1 MGITVCGVMLLIVGI
16 TTVMAGISLDLA
28 DFSRIRLLLDK
39 VGYYSIYPP
48 FISSMGSIIS
58 LWAASIL
65 VASICL
71 LKGMRIGRI
80 IVMAILLIQIGV
92 IGSYLIDQEN
102 PEDLT
107 KLVLLLTLMIA
118 MLLYLYRSHVKEY
131 FNRRIVVKI

>member
-1 MGITVCGVMLLIVGI
+1 
-16 TTVMAGISLDLA
+16 
-28 DFSRIRLLLDK
+28 
-39 VGYYSIYPP
+39 
-48 FISSMGSIIS
+48 
-58 LWAASIL
+58 
-65 VASICL
+65 
-71 LKGMRIGRI
+71 MRIGRI